1 MLSFLNE
8 SDKQRSGLRISSLH
22 ESGKAPCFL
31 YLIFYESREI
41 QYVKCHMTG
50 RSVSVNEGAEA
61 SRYGIA
67 SATALRWIFD
77 YPFLRS
83 FFIAQNQPPAGMTE
97 ISRTKTDRWK

>member
-1 MLSFLNE
+1 MLSFLN
-8 SDKQRSGLRISSLH
+8 GLRVSFTNI
-22 ESGKAPCFL
+22 
-31 YLIFYESREI
+31 YESRKI

-50 RSVSVNEGAEA
+50 RSVSVNEGA
-61 SRYGIA
+61 SVPRYGIA

-97 ISRTKTDRWK
+97 ISEIKTDRWK

>member
-8 SDKQRSGLRISSLH
+8 SGQAL
-22 ESGKAPCFL
+22 CFL

-50 RSVSVNEGAEA
+50 RSVSVNEGAAA

-77 YPFLRS
+77 HPFLRS
-83 FFIAQNQPPAGMTE
+83 FFIAQNQPVAGTTE
-97 ISRTKTDRWK
+97 ISAIKTDRWK